1 MSAVT
6 LRNLSPEV
14 LKIIRRRAMEGK
26 TSINKVVAGVL
37 EEGLGL
43 TGRRR
48 NVVHHDLDHVIG
60 SWTRQQAD
68 QFERTLTAQRQI
80 DRDLWK

>member
-1 MSAVT
+1 MSAIT

-26 TSINKVVAGVL
+26 TSINKVVVGVL
-37 EEGLGL
+37 EECLGL
-43 TGRRR
+43 TGHRR